1 MSILEIIIGI
11 IGAICVAA
19 AGGFGLGHIRG
30 TSKAEAKA
38 DQQRTED
45 NAAATVA
52 AAERRLHPFADIK
65 ADGSAAVAEALS
77 NLGLVTNGNVGR
89 LINIQTPSVSGT
101 YTPTDGARFVIVRL
115 QAAGGN
121 GANAAAT
128 ANGQVACA
136 PGGSAGAYAEFL
148 VSIADITNF
157 NFTIGLPAASS
168 SSATQGGSS
177 SFCGVT
183 CTGGRGQAYST
194 ATSSFPTQFK
204 GDDGGTV
211 TNAGTTILTMIKAK
225 RGAIA
230 GSSLNTVIGNS
241 LSGCGGDSEFY
252 GGSNKVGG
260 NSNGIDAKDGAGGS
274 GASSVSNPSGGFSGG
289 LGGKGLI
296 QFWEYA

>member
-1 MSILEIIIGI
+1 MLQEEL
-11 IGAICVAA
+11 
-19 AGGFGLGHIRG
+19 AGVVEATGVVLDKSKHNQLL
-30 TSKAEAKA
+30 TSLKSLLLSRA
-38 DQQRTED
+38 
-45 NAAATVA
+45 
-52 AAERRLHPFADIK
+52 HPFADIK

-77 NLGLVTNGNVGR
+77 NLGLVTKGNVGR

-274 GASSVSNPSGGFSGG
+274 GASSVSNPTGGFSGG

>member
-1 MSILEIIIGI
+1 MMP
-11 IGAICVAA
+11 VARYLCI
-19 AGGFGLGHIRG
+19 FI
-30 TSKAEAKA
+30 
-38 DQQRTED
+38 
-45 NAAATVA
+45 NV
-52 AAERRLHPFADIK
+52 
-65 ADGSAAVAEALS
+65 
-77 NLGLVTNGNVGR
+77 GLVTNGNVGR

-128 ANGQVACA
+128 ASGQVACA

-148 VSIADITNF
+148 VNISDITDF
-157 NFTIGLPAASS
+157 NFTIGLHAASS
-168 SSATQGGSS
+168 SSATQGGST

-183 CTGGRGQAYST
+183 CTGGRGQQYTA

-252 GGSNKVGG
+252 YGSNKVGG
-260 NSNGIDAKDGAGGS
+260 NSNGINAKDGAGGS
-274 GASSVSNPSGGFSGG
+274 GASSVSNPGGGFAGG
-289 LGGKGLI
+289 LGGDGLI

>member
-1 MSILEIIIGI
+1 M
-11 IGAICVAA
+11 CNC
-19 AGGFGLGHIRG
+19 F
-30 TSKAEAKA
+30 SK
-38 DQQRTED
+38 
-45 NAAATVA
+45 
-52 AAERRLHPFADIK
+52 
-65 ADGSAAVAEALS
+65 

-89 LINIQTPSVSGT
+89 LINIQTPSVSGA

-274 GASSVSNPSGGFSGG
+274 GASSVSNPTGGFSGG